1 LVKEQ
6 NEGSSL
12 KGLMSEYWRKE
23 GGFLRREVNKIK
35 FAFLALM
42 VLISLVAS
50 ARGQAQEITLE
61 SIQILRIVEQDEKA
75 MTKLPDG
82 RMHILKVGD
91 RVGKK
96 GKVIEIVEGRI
107 VIEEKTDKGS
117 ETVIIRFE
125 NRKQRIERIRKIGE
139 KPPILYA
146 PK

>member
-1 LVKEQ
+1 
-6 NEGSSL
+6 
-12 KGLMSEYWRKE
+12 M
-23 GGFLRREVNKIK
+23 RREVNEIK
-35 FAFLALM
+35 FVFLALM

-91 RVGKK
+91 SIGKS

-107 VIEEKTDKGS
+107 VIEEKSDKGS

-125 NRKQRIERIRKIGE
+125 DGKQKIERIRKVGN
-139 KPPILYA
+139 KQPVLYS